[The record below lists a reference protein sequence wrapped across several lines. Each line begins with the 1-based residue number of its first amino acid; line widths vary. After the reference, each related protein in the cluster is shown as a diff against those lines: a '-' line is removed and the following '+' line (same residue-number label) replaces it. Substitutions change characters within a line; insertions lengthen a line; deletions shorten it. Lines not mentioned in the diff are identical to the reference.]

1 MKKIVVWLILS
12 ISVMGMLAGCS
23 KKNNDDILDNNL
35 ISPTPEVTDDE
46 DVQEDNEDNNL
57 VDGVDLEDF
66 VPLENPVVK
75 EEYDYKDYIKLGQ
88 YKGIEVKVD
97 KLDVTEEDIDVIIQ
111 MDLLDNGSTP
121 VEVTDRDV
129 RLGDV
134 VNIDFIGYHKGEPFE
149 GGAAE
154 GFELTVG
161 SKVFISGFE
170 EQLVGA
176 QIGNEIDVNVV
187 FPTNYNNTDL
197 AGEPAVFKVKVNGIK
212 NFELTEDF
220 VKETMGFETEA
231 EYRDSIR
238 QELVLEYADRMI
250 RQKENEVYTAVI
262 NGSEITMPENLLEY
276 YEEDIKTMYTNEAA
290 IYGMDLETILSI
302 YGSSM
307 EEFEQDAKA
316 YAKNMV
322 IRELIIKAISN
333 AEGIEITEDEFQTT
347 VAQYAAQYG
356 YESNEEFLEQ
366 ADTEMLRQ
374 DLLFYKIIEFLVAEA
389 VEI

>member
-97 KLDVTEEDIDVIIQ
+97 NLDVTEEDIDVIIQ

>member
-23 KKNNDDILDNNL
+23 KKNNDDNLDNNL

-97 KLDVTEEDIDVIIQ
+97 NLDVTEEDIDVIIQ

>member
-23 KKNNDDILDNNL
+23 KKNNDDNLDNNL